1 MTDDSHQAPP
11 NGDSPSRLRDQRRA
25 TAIVATYIHQ
35 LSERGLIAQPQGRA
49 SDTETDRWPPA

>member
-11 NGDSPSRLRDQRRA
+11 NGDSPSRLRDQPRA

-49 SDTETDRWPPA
+49 SDTQTDR